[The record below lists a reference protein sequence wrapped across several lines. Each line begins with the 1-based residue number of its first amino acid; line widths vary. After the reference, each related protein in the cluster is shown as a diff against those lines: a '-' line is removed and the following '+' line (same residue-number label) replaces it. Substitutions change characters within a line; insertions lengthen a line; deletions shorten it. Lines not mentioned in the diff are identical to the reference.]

1 MNAYM
6 WILAKTKG
14 NQEIRAEKNL
24 INQGF
29 KCLLPF
35 LYNKKFKN
43 SAWVDHKE
51 VMFSGYIFINISNSD
66 SNIHRINNTYGI
78 SRLLINKET
87 GIPFIVNHQVIQE
100 MIDKMHD
107 NNNVHNMNKGDNVVI
122 TQGKLSKLS
131 GIFLEKC
138 SKYRARLLLKIL
150 NKKQEVLVNLENIQ
164 KVYT

>member
-1 MNAYM
+1 MNADM

-14 NQEIRAEKNL
+14 NQEIRADKNL

-51 VMFSGYIFINISNSD
+51 VMFSGYIFININNSD
-66 SNIHRINNTYGI
+66 RNIHRINNTYGV

-87 GIPFIVNHQVIQE
+87 GIPYIINHQVIQE

-107 NNNVHNMNKGDNVVI
+107 NNDVHNMNKGDNVVI
-122 TQGKLSKLS
+122 
-131 GIFLEKC
+131 I
-138 SKYRARLLLKIL
+138 
-150 NKKQEVLVNLENIQ
+150 
-164 KVYT
+164 

>member
-1 MNAYM
+1 
-6 WILAKTKG
+6 
-14 NQEIRAEKNL
+14 
-24 INQGF
+24 
-29 KCLLPF
+29 
-35 LYNKKFKN
+35 
-43 SAWVDHKE
+43 
-51 VMFSGYIFINISNSD
+51 
-66 SNIHRINNTYGI
+66 
-78 SRLLINKET
+78 
-87 GIPFIVNHQVIQE
+87 